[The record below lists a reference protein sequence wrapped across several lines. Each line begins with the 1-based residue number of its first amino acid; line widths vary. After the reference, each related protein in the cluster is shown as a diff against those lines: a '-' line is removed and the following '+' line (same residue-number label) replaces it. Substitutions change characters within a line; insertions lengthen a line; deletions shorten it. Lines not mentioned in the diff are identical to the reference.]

1 MIKKFWKYI
10 FNGPD
15 SLRLNF
21 FSRIYIG
28 IKFIILAICVIL
40 TFTLVLAPA
49 TVPLGIVILKSLTYN
64 GQFVGIKN
72 ILLGLLFI
80 VLVIS
85 AVPMMGLIAEIF
97 GVIT

>member
-10 FNGPD
+10 FNGSD
-15 SLRLNF
+15 NLKLNF

-28 IKFIILAICVIL
+28 IKFILLAICVIL

-49 TVPLGIVILKSLTYN
+49 TVPFGIVLVKSLTYN
-64 GQFVGIKN
+64 GHFVGMKN
-72 ILLGLLFI
+72 IFLGLLFI

-85 AVPMMGLIAEIF
+85 AVPMMGLIVEIF
-97 GVIT
+97 TLIN